1 MRPLPELPKESGL
14 FAVSFQPAAGRPETP
29 IAAPGFNEDSAVQQ
43 LESELKATRGELQ
56 TTVEELE
63 TSNEELKSSNEE
75 LLSMNEELQSANEEL
90 QTSKEEMQSV
100 NEELATV
107 NSELNGKVELL
118 DTANAD
124 LQNLFRSTEI
134 ATLFLDRELHIKR
147 FTPAAT
153 AIFHLIDSD
162 AGRSIS
168 DFASRLADSN
178 LISELKSVLRT
189 SQTIE
194 RQAHLPETQSWF
206 MVRILPSC
214 AHGHTIDGIVV
225 TFANITALKKAE
237 EELRQGKER
246 SEFAAAG
253 HRGRHF
259 RLGHG
264 RGYRVPVA
272 GMPRVIRPA
281 ASRHTTAQGR

>member
-1 MRPLPELPKESGL
+1 M
-14 FAVSFQPAAGRPETP
+14 SFQPASGRPESPPATS
-29 IAAPGFNEDSAVQQ
+29 GSVDESLVQQ

-134 ATLFLDRELHIKR
+134 ATLFLDRNLHIKR

-162 AGRSIS
+162 VAARSATLRPGWPIVIW
-168 DFASRLADSN
+168 SRS
-178 LISELKSVLRT
+178 
-189 SQTIE
+189 
-194 RQAHLPETQSWF
+194 
-206 MVRILPSC
+206 
-214 AHGHTIDGIVV
+214 
-225 TFANITALKKAE
+225 
-237 EELRQGKER
+237 
-246 SEFAAAG
+246 
-253 HRGRHF
+253 
-259 RLGHG
+259 
-264 RGYRVPVA
+264 
-272 GMPRVIRPA
+272 
-281 ASRHTTAQGR
+281 